1 MEWFSNILLWV
12 SLMVT
17 GNLTLAMGFIT
28 VRDIFK
34 KRWWSAFLSIVF
46 LIVLV
51 WVHLIVIQSFVR

>member
-17 GNLTLAMGFIT
+17 GNLTLAMGFIA

-34 KRWWSAFLSIVF
+34 KRWWSAFLSIIF